1 MNKNV
6 IILAGAALLLLAFKK
21 KPKRRGSIEIGPLTP
36 VLIKAT
42 AGGRL
47 LQSTGNGRPVYI
59 FKGGEWLTL
68 IEEKGSSLIVEFI
81 KPGGV
86 KLRGLVSKTDVKYIG

>member
-21 KPKRRGSIEIGPLTP
+21 KPRRRGSIEVGPLTP
-36 VLIKAT
+36 VLIKAK

-47 LQSTGNGRPVYI
+47 LQITGIGQPIYI

-68 IEEKGSSLIVEFI
+68 IEEKNNSLIVEYI

-86 KLRGLVSKTDVKYIG
+86 KLRGLVSKTDIKYIG

>member
-6 IILAGAALLLLAFKK
+6 IILAGAALFLLAFKK
-21 KPKRRGSIEIGPLTP
+21 KPRRRGSIEIGPLTP

-42 AGGRL
+42 VGGRL
-47 LQSTGNGRPVYI
+47 MELNSNGRPVYI

-68 IEEKGSSLIVEFI
+68 IEEKGNSLIVEYI